1 MRPALSLP
9 STICSRTV
17 CSGIGGALL
26 LLLSVSVLAG
36 CFLSRSDTNEPL
48 APDLFR
54 KLVPGRTT
62 AREAVELLGAPNE
75 VVELGQRSA
84 YRYDATTLKRA
95 GFTILVLTMLGE
107 DQRQDRAWLFFDA
120 GDVLSHYATTFGVH
134 RTQYALPWEDVHE
147 DEDNAVR
154 DAERPGLLTPQGGAA
169 AASPSGR

>member
-1 MRPALSLP
+1 MRTALLSFRPLSALALLAALALS
-9 STICSRTV
+9 
-17 CSGIGGALL
+17 
-26 LLLSVSVLAG
+26 G

-48 APDLFR
+48 APDHFR
-54 KLVPGRTT
+54 KLRPGVTR
-62 AREAVELLGAPNE
+62 AKEAVELLGAPTE

-95 GFTILVLTMLGE
+95 GFTVIVLTMLGE

-120 GDVLSHYATTFGVH
+120 QDVLTHYATTFGVH

-154 DAERPGLLTPQGGAA
+154 DAERPGLLQPLGGATVESP
-169 AASPSGR
+169 ASR